1 MSEDSKEKNSSAL
14 ENPTE
19 EVIKE
24 DINMQF
30 GWYFFIFIVNYYFSW
45 FFVGFIFFSYFLI
58 SFMPNVL
65 QVTSFITLF
74 TDPKS
79 LISLLLM
86 PLIMLSCYVIRL
98 ISVAVITRIFWRI
111 SERISPSKDGVIPR
125 NIKSKAADYYHL
137 RSFIL
142 KYGKNLFTKGI
153 FPWLANW
160 FFNFVGSSV
169 IGKGTTLEES
179 VASDKFVTVGKNT
192 YMGVNATLASHLVQ
206 AIFGNIQYFRM
217 HVGDNVTIAAM
228 NQIGPGSE
236 IMDGSYLLPLAS
248 TNRHSVLKG
257 GHNYYF
263 GIPLRKIFKKKTMNY
278 LGLTEEDLEKN
289 ENLEE
294 YLEKIR
300 TNPPEKKKKEKNS
313 KELKDDSPKTDIP
326 EAIEEQKREKID
338 INNLTKEDLAIDFTT
353 SSAISRINIKFLIVY
368 IPILWLAGLMV
379 SIFWYEYTKGV
390 WDFSSQENLIRSIFV
405 DNLPT
410 LFFLPFAILIMIY
423 LFILGVLLFSKL
435 LLIIINMIHLPKEG
449 IFLAEVRNMDYDFW
463 MIRTLLKKIA
473 LWLLRNGPVPWADFI
488 ALKWFGVHMDS
499 SSHLY
504 DAWCDAE
511 FVSIGRK
518 VLIGQGSTIMSSMV
532 IGKYLIIKRVIFDDY
547 VMVGGHTTIAPGTI
561 MGHDSVI
568 GAISSTTYN
577 RILDPNYIYFGIP
590 AIPLKE
596 NRYAEERRDIV
607 VKRHVDDSK
616 KMEETHEVNID
627 DDKKKFIKIGDDE

>member
-1 MSEDSKEKNSSAL
+1 MSEDSQEKDSIAF
-14 ENPTE
+14 
-19 EVIKE
+19 EVLKE
-24 DINMQF
+24 DVPKEEINQQF
-30 GWYFFIFIVNYYFSW
+30 GLYALIFLINYYLSW
-45 FFVGFIFFSYFLI
+45 LLAGFIFLSYFLI
-58 SFMPNVL
+58 EFMPNVL

-79 LISLLLM
+79 LVSLLLM
-86 PLIMLSCYVIRL
+86 PLIVIACYVIRM
-98 ISVAVITRIFWRI
+98 IFVGITTRIFWRI

-137 RSFIL
+137 RSFML
-142 KYGKNLFTKGI
+142 KYGKNLFTKGM
-153 FPWLANW
+153 FPWLSNW
-160 FFNFVGSSV
+160 FFNFVGSSK

-179 VASDKFVTVGKNT
+179 VASDKHVTVGKNT

-217 HVGDNVTIAAM
+217 HVGDNVTMAAM

-263 GIPLRKIFKKKTMNY
+263 GIPLRKIFKNKTMNY
-278 LGLTEEDLEKN
+278 LGVTEEDLEKN
-289 ENLEE
+289 ENMQV
-294 YLEKIR
+294 YLDKIKS
-300 TNPPEKKKKEKNS
+300 NIPKKERKSKKEKKTIIETS
-313 KELKDDSPKTDIP
+313 TISTSEEIKELKKN
-326 EAIEEQKREKID
+326 KVD
-338 INNLTKEDLAIDFTT
+338 INDLTKEDLAIDFTT

-368 IPILWLAGLMV
+368 IPILWLGGLII

-390 WDFSSQENLIRSIFV
+390 WDFSNQANLINSII
-405 DNLPT
+405 NNISTIL
-410 LFFLPFAILIMIY
+410 FLPIAIFIMIY
-423 LFILGVLLFSKL
+423 LFILGVLFFSKL
-435 LLIIINMIHLPKEG
+435 LLIFINMIHLPKEG
-449 IFLAEVRNMDYDFW
+449 IFLAEVGNVDYDFW
-463 MIRTLLKKIA
+463 MFRTELKKIA
-473 LWLLRNGPVPWADFI
+473 LWLLRNGPVPWADVI
-488 ALKWFGVHMDS
+488 ALKWFGVNMDS

-504 DAWCDAE
+504 DAWCDVD

-518 VLIGQGSTIMSSMV
+518 VLIGQGATIMSSMV
-532 IGKYLIIKRVIFDDY
+532 IGKYLIIKRVVFDDY

-577 RILDPNYIYFGIP
+577 RVLDSNYIYFGIP

-596 NRYAEERRDIV
+596 NKYAEERRDIV
-607 VKRHVDDSK
+607 IKRHVDESK

-627 DDKKKFIKIGDDE
+627 EDKKKYIKTGDDE

>member
-1 MSEDSKEKNSSAL
+1 MLEGSL
-14 ENPTE
+14 ENGSKVE
-19 EVIKE
+19 EIPKE
-24 DINMQF
+24 VVLKEEMNLQF
-30 GWYFFIFIVNYYFSW
+30 GWYIFIFSVNYYLSW
-45 FFVGFIFFSYFLI
+45 LLAGFIFFSYFLI
-58 SFMPNVL
+58 EFMPNFL

-74 TDPKS
+74 TELKS
-79 LISLLLM
+79 ILALLLM
-86 PLIMLSCYVIRL
+86 PLVIIACYVIRL
-98 ISVAVITRIFWRI
+98 IFVAITTRIFWRI
-111 SERISPSKDGVIPR
+111 TERISPSKDGVIPR

-137 RSFIL
+137 RSFML
-142 KYGKNLFTKGI
+142 KYGKNLFIKGM
-153 FPWLANW
+153 FPWLSNW
-160 FFNFVGSSV
+160 FFNFVGSSK

-179 VASDKFVTVGKNT
+179 VASDKHLTVGKNT

-217 HVGDNVTIAAM
+217 QVGDNVTMAAM

-263 GIPLRKIFKKKTMNY
+263 GIPLRKIFTKKTMNY
-278 LGLTEEDLEKN
+278 LGITEEDLEKN
-289 ENLEE
+289 ENMEA
-294 YLEKIR
+294 YLEKIKA
-300 TNPPEKKKKEKNS
+300 NPSKKVKKVKKDQKKKIEPSKIITTEVVKEQQ
-313 KELKDDSPKTDIP
+313 KD
-326 EAIEEQKREKID
+326 KID
-338 INNLTKEDLAIDFTT
+338 VERLTKEDLAIDFTT
-353 SSAISRINIKFLIVY
+353 SSAISRINIKFLMVY
-368 IPILWLAGLMV
+368 IPILWLAGLII

-390 WDFSSQENLIRSIFV
+390 WDFSNQTSLINSIF
-405 DNLPT
+405 NNIST
-410 LFFLPFAILIMIY
+410 IIFLPIAIFIMIY
-423 LFILGVLLFSKL
+423 LFILGVLFFSKL
-435 LLIIINMIHLPKEG
+435 LLIFINMIHLPKEG
-449 IFLAEVRNMDYDFW
+449 IFLAEVGNPDYDFW
-463 MIRTLLKKIA
+463 MFRTELKKIA
-473 LWLLRNGPVPWADFI
+473 LWLLRNSPIPWADVV
-488 ALKWFGVHMDS
+488 ALKWFGVNMDS

-504 DAWCDAE
+504 DAWCDVD

-596 NRYAEERRDIV
+596 NKYAEERRDV
-607 VKRHVDDSK
+607 VIKRLVDESK

-627 DDKKKFIKIGDDE
+627 DNKKKFIKTGDDE

>member
-1 MSEDSKEKNSSAL
+1 MSENSQEMNLNAM
-14 ENPTE
+14 EDPKE
-19 EVIKE
+19 EVLKE
-24 DINMQF
+24 EINMQF
-30 GWYFFIFIVNYYFSW
+30 KLYIFVFIVNFYFSW
-45 FFVGFIFFSYFLI
+45 VLAGFLFLSYFLI
-58 SFMPNVL
+58 EFMPNFL

-74 TDPKS
+74 TNPRS

-86 PLIMLSCYVIRL
+86 PLIVIACYLIRM
-98 ISVAVITRIFWRI
+98 ISVAITTRIFWRI

-137 RSFIL
+137 RSFMI
-142 KYGKNLFTKGI
+142 KYGKNLFTKGM
-153 FPWLANW
+153 FPWLSNW
-160 FFNFVGSSV
+160 FFNFVGSSK

-179 VASDKFVTVGKNT
+179 VASDKFVTVGKNS

-217 HVGDNVTIAAM
+217 HVGDNVTIGAM

-236 IMDGSYLLPLAS
+236 IMDDSYLLPLAS

-278 LGLTEEDLEKN
+278 LGITEEDLYKN
-289 ENLEE
+289 ENMDE
-294 YLEKIR
+294 YLEKIKAD
-300 TNPPEKKKKEKNS
+300 PPKKEKKKKKKN
-313 KELKDDSPKTDIP
+313 KEIKQTKIVTSGDL
-326 EAIEEQKREKID
+326 EEQKRDKID

-368 IPILWLAGLMV
+368 IPILWLAGLMI

-390 WDFSSQENLIRSIFV
+390 WDFSNQANLIRSIFI
-405 DNLPT
+405 DHISTILYLPI
-410 LFFLPFAILIMIY
+410 AIFIMIY
-423 LFILGVLLFSKL
+423 LFILGVLFFSKL
-435 LLIIINMIHLPKEG
+435 LLILINMIHEPKEG
-449 IFLAEVRNMDYDFW
+449 IFLAETRNLDYDFW
-463 MIRTLLKKIA
+463 MFRTQLKKIA
-473 LWLLRNGPVPWADFI
+473 LWLLRNAPVPWADFI
-488 ALKWFGVHMDS
+488 ALKWFGVNMDS

-504 DAWCDAE
+504 DAWCDVE
-511 FVSIGRK
+511 FISIGRK
-518 VLIGQGSTIMSSMV
+518 VLIGQGATIMSSMV

-568 GAISSTTYN
+568 GAISSTTYK

-596 NRYAEERRDIV
+596 NKYAEERRDIV
-607 VKRHVDDSK
+607 VKRHVDESK

-627 DDKKKFIKIGDDE
+627 EDKKKFIKTGDDE

>member
-1 MSEDSKEKNSSAL
+1 MSEDTLKKDPNRVDIPKEG
-14 ENPTE
+14 
-19 EVIKE
+19 VIKE
-24 DINMQF
+24 EINQQF
-30 GWYFFIFIVNYYFSW
+30 GWYTFIFLVNYYFSW
-45 FFVGFIFFSYFLI
+45 LLAGFIFFSYFLI
-58 SFMPNVL
+58 EFMPNFL
-65 QVTSFITLF
+65 QVSSFITLF
-74 TDPKS
+74 TDPRS
-79 LISLLLM
+79 IMSLLLM
-86 PLIMLSCYVIRL
+86 PLIIIACYVIRL
-98 ISVAVITRIFWRI
+98 IFVGITTRIFWRI
-111 SERISPSKDGVIPR
+111 TERISPSKDGVIPR

-137 RSFIL
+137 RAFML
-142 KYGKNLFTKGI
+142 KYGKNLFTKGM

-160 FFNFVGSSV
+160 FFNFVGSSK

-179 VASDKFVTVGKNT
+179 VASDKYVTVGKNT

-278 LGLTEEDLEKN
+278 LGITEEDLYKN
-289 ENLEE
+289 ENLDE
-294 YLEKIR
+294 YLEKIKA
-300 TNPPEKKKKEKNS
+300 NPPEKEKKKKN
-313 KELKDDSPKTDIP
+313 KEIEPIKIVSPGDLG
-326 EAIEEQKREKID
+326 EQKRDKID
-338 INNLTKEDLAIDFTT
+338 VESLTKEDLAIDFTT

-368 IPILWLAGLMV
+368 IPILYLAGLV
-379 SIFWYEYTKGV
+379 ISIFWYEYTKGV
-390 WDFSSQENLIRSIFV
+390 WDFSNQTNLIRSIFI
-405 DNLPT
+405 DNISTIL
-410 LFFLPFAILIMIY
+410 FLPIAIFIMIY
-423 LFILGVLLFSKL
+423 LFILGVLFFSKL
-435 LLIIINMIHLPKEG
+435 LLILINMIHLPKEG
-449 IFLAEVRNMDYDFW
+449 IFLAEVRNLDYDFW
-463 MIRTLLKKIA
+463 MFRTILKKIA
-473 LWLLRNGPVPWADFI
+473 LWLFRNGPIPWADFI
-488 ALKWFGVHMDS
+488 ALKWFGVNMDS

-518 VLIGQGSTIMSSMV
+518 VLCGQGATIMSSMV
-532 IGKYLIIKRVIFDDY
+532 IGKYLIIKRVVFDDY

-596 NRYAEERRDIV
+596 NKYAEERRDIV
-607 VKRHVDDSK
+607 VKRLVDESK

-627 DDKKKFIKIGDDE
+627 EDKKKFIKTGDDE

>member
-1 MSEDSKEKNSSAL
+1 MSEDTLKKDPNRVDIPKEG
-14 ENPTE
+14 
-19 EVIKE
+19 VIKE
-24 DINMQF
+24 EINQQF
-30 GWYFFIFIVNYYFSW
+30 GWYTFIFLVNYYFSW
-45 FFVGFIFFSYFLI
+45 LLAGFIFFSYFLI
-58 SFMPNVL
+58 EFMPNFL
-65 QVTSFITLF
+65 QVSSFITLF
-74 TDPKS
+74 TDPRS
-79 LISLLLM
+79 IMSLLLM
-86 PLIMLSCYVIRL
+86 PLIIIACYVIRL
-98 ISVAVITRIFWRI
+98 IFVGITTRIFWRI
-111 SERISPSKDGVIPR
+111 TERISPSKDGVIPR

-137 RSFIL
+137 RAFML
-142 KYGKNLFTKGI
+142 KYGKNLFTK
-153 FPWLANW
+153 
-160 FFNFVGSSV
+160 
-169 IGKGTTLEES
+169 TLEES
-179 VASDKFVTVGKNT
+179 VASDKYVTVGKNT

-278 LGLTEEDLEKN
+278 LGITEEDLYKN
-289 ENLEE
+289 ENLDE
-294 YLEKIR
+294 YLEKIKA
-300 TNPPEKKKKEKNS
+300 NPPEKEKKKKN
-313 KELKDDSPKTDIP
+313 KEIEPIKIVSPGDLG
-326 EAIEEQKREKID
+326 EQKRDKID
-338 INNLTKEDLAIDFTT
+338 VESLTKEDLAIDFTT

-368 IPILWLAGLMV
+368 IPILYLAGLV
-379 SIFWYEYTKGV
+379 ISIFWYEYTKGV
-390 WDFSSQENLIRSIFV
+390 WDFSNQTNLIRSIFI
-405 DNLPT
+405 DNISTIL
-410 LFFLPFAILIMIY
+410 FLPIAIFIMIY
-423 LFILGVLLFSKL
+423 LFILGVLFFSKL
-435 LLIIINMIHLPKEG
+435 LLILINMIHLPKEG
-449 IFLAEVRNMDYDFW
+449 IFLAEVRNLDYDFW
-463 MIRTLLKKIA
+463 MFRTILKKIA
-473 LWLLRNGPVPWADFI
+473 LWLLRNGPIPWADFI
-488 ALKWFGVHMDS
+488 ALKWFGVNMDS

-518 VLIGQGSTIMSSMV
+518 VLCGQGATIMSSMV
-532 IGKYLIIKRVIFDDY
+532 IGKYLIIKRVVFDDY

-596 NRYAEERRDIV
+596 NKYAEERRDIV
-607 VKRHVDDSK
+607 VKRLVDESK

-627 DDKKKFIKIGDDE
+627 EDKKKFIKTGDDE